1 MQTIAFSAVK
11 PSTLL
16 HIIITVSIAGG
27 YFFSLMNLVLI
38 ITHVIVL
45 SAAKRGLPAFFI
57 I

>member
-11 PSTLL
+11 LSTLL

-27 YFFSLMNLVLI
+27 YFFSLMNLGLTI
-38 ITHVIVL
+38 MNVIVL
-45 SAAKRGLPAFFI
+45 SATKRGLPAFFI